1 MICAILA
8 IAVVAHAAV
17 WGLIWAIEQKD
28 KIDFD
33 GDK

>member
-1 MICAILA
+1 MICAILV

-28 KIDFD
+28 RIE
-33 GDK
+33 

>member
-1 MICAILA
+1 MICALLA
-8 IAVVAHAAV
+8 IAFALAAV